1 MIISRQ
7 SNLDRNNK
15 HCPQLEIPESQL
27 RKLCMAARD
36 VIMAQPMLPELS
48 APVNICGDIHGLSHP
63 IHVYLYLSC
72 TSLVILKEFQFS
84 S

>member
-1 MIISRQ
+1 MHDYSLQILVQ
-7 SNLDRNNK
+7 DDCNLDKNSK

-36 VIMAQPMLPELS
+36 VIMSQPMLPELS

-63 IHVYLYLSC
+63 IYTHVPH
-72 TSLVILKEFQFS
+72 
-84 S
+84 